1 MAARKNRVTL
11 SSEWRERI
19 RSGVILQR
27 LEKAALG
34 ELEVS
39 PTSLKA
45 AEIVLRK
52 TLPDLARTEVTGENG
67 DPQKTETT
75 LRWGK
80 PID

>member
-11 SSEWRERI
+11 SHEWRERI

-34 ELEVS
+34 EVEIS
-39 PTSLKA
+39 PASLKA

-52 TLPDLARTEVTGENG
+52 TIPDLARHEHTGNNG
-67 DPQKTETT
+67 DKIKVEVSWMAPE
-75 LRWGK
+75 
-80 PID
+80 

>member
-11 SSEWRERI
+11 SHEWRERI

-34 ELEVS
+34 EVEIS
-39 PTSLKA
+39 PASLKA

-52 TLPDLARTEVTGENG
+52 TIPDLARHEHTGENG
-67 DPQKTETT
+67 DKIKVEVTWMAPE
-75 LRWGK
+75 
-80 PID
+80 

>member
-11 SSEWRERI
+11 SHEWRERI

-39 PTSLKA
+39 PASLKA

-52 TLPDLARTEVTGENG
+52 TIPDLARHEHTGQDGKAQEYVI
-67 DPQKTETT
+67 
-75 LRWGK
+75 RWGQPK
-80 PID
+80 